1 MNDREKCLERRAIL
15 QRNLME
21 DWMKAKEKTLARLI
35 KTMRTAEG
43 LTQSELAEAVYSDKG
58 SICRWEHGE
67 NITWYKFLEIATALG
82 YMVDIEVKGGAE

>member
-1 MNDREKCLERRAIL
+1 
-15 QRNLME
+15 
-21 DWMKAKEKTLARLI
+21 MKAKEQTLGKLI

-43 LTQSELAEAVYSDKG
+43 LTQPELAEAVYSDVS

-67 NITWYKFLEIATALG
+67 NITWYKFLEIAHTLG